1 MQRAPFALVGVCL
14 AALPVLAQPPLAT
27 GYVPTTDERQAFDQK
42 RSALIER
49 LKTLRPQDRP
59 DAAVFL
65 HLADLS
71 QRMDVHEK
79 GPGVGQ
85 IDNKGQFQAVLRG
98 LDTGLR
104 RCELLAK
111 GERPWTIQPGKSL
124 RGFVSAIDGSVQ
136 PYAVVLPAGFD
147 AGNRTPQRLD
157 IDLHGRGTT
166 EVRFLQANEPAPG
179 SAGAKP
185 VEQPFIT
192 LLPFGRGNNGWRWSG
207 ETDVFEALGEVTRQY
222 AVDPNRTILR
232 GFSMGGHGA
241 WHIGVHHPGKWA
253 AVSPGAGFSDTRKY
267 AKLAPGA
274 VPDYQEKAW
283 RIYDAVDYALN
294 LFNAPFIGYG
304 GDKDPQLQATLNMKE
319 RAAEE
324 KVPLTVI
331 VGPNTEHKYHPDSLA
346 EIMRLLSTAKSDPRA
361 PQIKFTTYTLKYNQC
376 KWVTVDSLREHY
388 QRADIQADASGKG
401 IAITTSNI
409 TGFTLSPVAA
419 GPPYKIDGQNV
430 AVSARDRSA
439 RLSFRRIGSRWQIAP
454 GMPERG
460 ELRKRHDMQGP
471 IDDAFTG
478 RFVVVR
484 GAGTPWAASTQKYA
498 QAAIERFQDSWRL
511 GFRGE
516 LPLREDREL
525 TSADW
530 KDANLVLFGDP
541 GSNSVLAKI
550 APKLPIRWLQNGL
563 EVNGRKYGKDAIP
576 VLIYPNPLSPGRYVV
591 INSGHTW
598 TSREVR
604 ASNVQ
609 LFPRLP
615 DWAVLQPNGDK
626 AEVLAA
632 DYFDETWGFKRK

>member
-1 MQRAPFALVGVCL
+1 MHRPKLALAGLCL
-14 AALPVLAQPPLAT
+14 AALPALAQQPPAA
-27 GYVPTTDERQAFDQK
+27 GYTPTPEERQAFDQK
-42 RSALIER
+42 RGALAER

-65 HLADLS
+65 HIADLS
-71 QRMDVHEK
+71 QRTDVHEK

-98 LDTGLR
+98 LDVGLQ
-104 RCELLAK
+104 RCDLLAK
-111 GERPWTIQPGKSL
+111 GERPWTTQPGKSL

-136 PYAVVLPAGFD
+136 PYAVVLPAGFE
-147 AGNRTPQRLD
+147 AGNRTPRRLD

-185 VEQPFIT
+185 VDQPFIT
-192 LLPFGRGNNGWRWSG
+192 LLPFGRGNNGWRWAG
-207 ETDVFEALGEVTRQY
+207 ETDVFESLEEVRKQY

-241 WHIGVHHPGKWA
+241 WHIGVHYPGKWA

-267 AKLAPGA
+267 ANLAPGA
-274 VPDYQEKAW
+274 VPAYQEKAW

-324 KVPLTVI
+324 KVPLTVV

-346 EIMRLLSTAKSDPRA
+346 EIMRRLSTAQSEPR
-361 PQIKFTTYTLKYNQC
+361 PSRIKFTTYTLKYNQC

-388 QRADIQADASGKG
+388 QRADLHADASAQGVTL
-401 IAITTSNI
+401 TTSNI
-409 TGFTLSPVAA
+409 TGFTLAPVPA
-419 GPPYKIDGQNV
+419 GPPFKIDGQDV
-430 AVSARDRSA
+430 AIPVRALPE
-439 RLSFRRIGSRWQIAP
+439 RLSFRKVGSRWQTAP
-454 GMPERG
+454 AAPARG
-460 ELRKRHDMQGP
+460 ELRKRHGLQGP

-478 RFVVVR
+478 RFVVVKGT
-484 GAGTPWAASTQKYA
+484 GAPWAASTQQYA
-498 QAAIERFQDSWRL
+498 ADAIARFQDSWRL

-516 LPLREDREL
+516 VPLREDREL
-525 TSADW
+525 TSAEW

-550 APKLPIRWLQNGL
+550 APKLPIRWSPDGL
-563 EVNGRKYGKDAIP
+563 EVNGRKYGRDAIP
-576 VLIYPNPLSPGRYVV
+576 VLVYPNPLAPGRYVV

-626 AEVLAA
+626 TEVLAA
-632 DYFDETWGFKRK
+632 DYFDEAWGYRK

>member
-1 MQRAPFALVGVCL
+1 MQRAPFALAGVCL
-14 AALPVLAQPPLAT
+14 AALPVLAQQPPAA
-27 GYVPTTDERQAFDQK
+27 GYAPTAEERQAFDQK
-42 RSALIER
+42 RSALVER
-49 LKTLRPQDRP
+49 LKTLKPQDRP

-65 HLADLS
+65 HIADLS

-98 LDTGLR
+98 LDTGLQ

-111 GERPWTIQPGKSL
+111 GERPWTTKPGKSL
-124 RGFVSAIDGSVQ
+124 RGFVSAIDGSIQ
-136 PYAVVLPAGFD
+136 PYAVVLPSGSD
-147 AGNRTPQRLD
+147 AASRTPQRLD

-185 VEQPFIT
+185 VDQPFIT
-192 LLPFGRGNNGWRWSG
+192 LLPFGRGNNGWRWAG
-207 ETDVFEALGEVTRQY
+207 ETDVFEALEEVRRQY
-222 AVDPNRTILR
+222 PVDPNRTILR

-267 AKLAPGA
+267 AKLASGD
-274 VPDYQEKAW
+274 VPAYQEKAW

-304 GDKDPQLQATLNMKE
+304 GDKDPQLQAALNMKE

-401 IAITTSNI
+401 VVITTSNI
-409 TGFTLSPVAA
+409 TGFTLSPVPT
-419 GPPYKIDGQNV
+419 GPPFKIDGQEV
-430 AVSARDRSA
+430 AVATRDLPA
-439 RLSFRRIGSRWQIAP
+439 RLTFRRIGSRWQTAP
-454 GMPERG
+454 ATNQRG
-460 ELRKRHDMQGP
+460 ELRKRHGLQGP

-478 RFVVVR
+478 RFVVVK
-484 GAGTPWAASTQKYA
+484 GTGKPWSASTQSYA
-498 QAAIERFQDSWRL
+498 ESAIERFQDSWRL

-516 LPLREDREL
+516 LPLREDR
-525 TSADW
+525 
-530 KDANLVLFGDP
+530 
-541 GSNSVLAKI
+541 
-550 APKLPIRWLQNGL
+550 
-563 EVNGRKYGKDAIP
+563 
-576 VLIYPNPLSPGRYVV
+576 
-591 INSGHTW
+591 
-598 TSREVR
+598 
-604 ASNVQ
+604 
-609 LFPRLP
+609 
-615 DWAVLQPNGDK
+615 
-626 AEVLAA
+626 
-632 DYFDETWGFKRK
+632 

>member
-1 MQRAPFALVGVCL
+1 MRRAHLLIAGFCL
-14 AALPVLAQPPLAT
+14 AALPVLAQQPSPA
-27 GYVPTTDERQAFDQK
+27 GYAPTAEERQAFDQK
-42 RSALIER
+42 RGALAER
-49 LKTLRPQDRP
+49 LKALKPQDRP

-65 HLADLS
+65 HIADLS
-71 QRMDVHEK
+71 QRSDVHEK

-98 LDTGLR
+98 LDTGLQ

-111 GERPWTIQPGKSL
+111 GERPWTKQPGKSL

-147 AGNRTPQRLD
+147 AASRAPQRLD

-192 LLPFGRGNNGWRWSG
+192 LLPFGRGNNGWRWAG
-207 ETDVFEALGEVTRQY
+207 ETDVFEALAEVSRQY
-222 AVDPNRTILR
+222 PIDPERTILR

-241 WHIGVHHPGKWA
+241 WHIGAHHPGRWA

-267 AKLAPGA
+267 AKLPPGS

-283 RIYDAVDYALN
+283 HIYDAVDYALN
-294 LFNAPFIGYG
+294 LFNTPFIGYG

-346 EIMRLLSTAKSDPRA
+346 EIMRILATAKADLRA
-361 PQIKFTTYTLKYNQC
+361 PQVRFTTYTLKYNQC

-388 QRADIQADASGKG
+388 QRADITADASGKG
-401 IAITTSNI
+401 VVVTTSNI
-409 TGFTLSPVAA
+409 TAFTLAPAPK
-419 GPPYKIDGQNV
+419 GPPYLIDGQDV
-430 AVSARDRSA
+430 AVRDQPARI
-439 RLSFRRIGSRWQIAP
+439 SFRRIGSRWQVAP
-454 GMPERG
+454 PTPARG
-460 ELRKRHDMQGP
+460 ELRKRHSLQGP

-478 RFVVVR
+478 RFVVVK
-484 GAGTPWAASTQKYA
+484 GTGTPWAASTQKYA
-498 QAAIERFQDSWRL
+498 DEAIAQFQDAWRL

-516 LPLREDREL
+516 LPVREDRDL
-525 TSADW
+525 TSTDW
-530 KDANLVLFGDP
+530 KDSNLVLFGDP

-550 APKLPIRWLQNGL
+550 APKLPIHWLPDGL
-563 EVNGRKYGKDAIP
+563 EVNGKKYGKDAIP
-576 VLIYPNPLSPGRYVV
+576 TLVYPNPLTPGKYVV

-598 TSREVR
+598 TAREVR

-615 DWAVLQPNGDK
+615 DWAVLRPGG
-626 AEVLAA
+626 ARVEVLAA
-632 DYFDETWGFKRK
+632 DYFDESWSFKGK